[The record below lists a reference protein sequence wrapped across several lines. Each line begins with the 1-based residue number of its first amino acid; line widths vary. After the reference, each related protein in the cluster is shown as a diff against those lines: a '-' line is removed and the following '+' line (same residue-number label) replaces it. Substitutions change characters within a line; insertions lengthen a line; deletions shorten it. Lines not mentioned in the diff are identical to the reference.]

1 MTRDKA
7 LLAAMLGGAV
17 MAAPTVSMAQARS
30 DTGWYVGAS
39 VGQSKAR
46 HFDCSGFSSCDTK
59 AAAFGVLGG
68 YRINRNFAAE
78 LGYHDFG
85 RVTFSAPGVSGNI
98 KANAAELVGLGA
110 YPFANQFS
118 VYGKL
123 GAYRAESKI
132 SAPVAGLGSGSLK
145 DRNTDL
151 TFGLGAQYDVTRGAG
166 VRAEWQRYKNV
177 GGDDTGGKS
186 DIDVISIGL
195 IWRFH

>member
-7 LLAAMLGGAV
+7 LIAAMLGAAV
-17 MAAPTVSMAQARS
+17 MAAPAVSTAQARG

-46 HFDCSGFSSCDTK
+46 HFDCAGFSSCDAK

-118 VYGKL
+118 VFGRL
-123 GAYRAESKI
+123 GVYFADVKE
-132 SAPVAGLGSGSLK
+132 
-145 DRNTDL
+145 NTNFIGNFKHTNNDL
-151 TFGLGAQYDVTRGAG
+151 TYGFG
-166 VRAEWQRYKNV
+166 VRYDFSREVGVRGEWQRYSKV
-177 GGDDTGGKS
+177 GGGDIGKS
-186 DIDVISIGL
+186 DVDVISVGVV
-195 IWRFH
+195 WNFR